1 MADLP
6 QDSPPPDAALDLEQ
20 HQVRRAQL
28 GDSAAFRWL
37 FDRYAPS
44 VRRFATDILR
54 NADAAD
60 ECTQETFVRAHRQ
73 LAGLRETDKWKSW
86 LFSTAHF
93 VALEQ
98 RRKSQRVVSTDH
110 DTPERA
116 DRALDPES
124 ALLGR
129 EADDLIDRA
138 LATLSEDRRAAL
150 LLRIDHGLGYEPI
163 AQIMGWSLSKAK
175 VEVHRA
181 RLSLREQVGAYV
193 EGAS

>member
-1 MADLP
+1 M
-6 QDSPPPDAALDLEQ
+6 
-20 HQVRRAQL
+20 RRAQL
-28 GDSAAFRWL
+28 GDATAFRWL
-37 FDRYAPS
+37 FDRYASS
-44 VRRFATDILR
+44 VRRFATDLLR

-73 LAGLRETDKWKSW
+73 LASLREPDKWKSW

-93 VALEQ
+93 VAREH
-98 RRKSQRVVSTDH
+98 RRKSQRTTSDENA
-110 DTPERA
+110 PEQV

-129 EADDLIDRA
+129 EADHLIDNA

-181 RLSLREQVGAYV
+181 RLSLRELVGAYV